1 MLDSVDLDK
10 LGDDVLSDKNLDDLL
25 NISDNTDSEKSGRIA
40 FEKSA
45 NFGTEKS
52 TNDSLKTDDFLT
64 GNTAQSHVDNNSGD
78 TASKTVNCERDLTGY
93 MSQLI
98 DNQNIFFDKTYDS
111 DLRRMTKIVH
121 MNLSH
126 CFDKARLG
134 FLPHE
139 NDIL

>member
-1 MLDSVDLDK
+1 MYCYKDDITEDEILNSVDLDN

-52 TNDSLKTDDFLT
+52 TNDSLKTPDFLT

-78 TASKTVNCERDLTGY
+78 AASKTVNCDRDLIGY

-98 DNQNIFFDKTYDS
+98 DDKNI
-111 DLRRMTKIVH
+111 
-121 MNLSH
+121 
-126 CFDKARLG
+126 
-134 FLPHE
+134 
-139 NDIL
+139 ILVRPMIAT